1 MQLHFIWIKHFHGL
15 KKTGINLSDRF
26 LIDLNKIEKQYVLSI
41 KHNPDFVDD
50 YIEEKNITN
59 INAIIGKNGA
69 GKSSVLRY
77 IKNNLP
83 KGINTRIKNDLFVYS
98 TLNSREKENYYIAL
112 PESMSFELNNE
123 TEFNFEQKLYKDY
136 RDVAENNCTFIYY
149 QYLLEYGEDVKN
161 WDGLLNISTSSM
173 LQRERERLLQ
183 DTFTLQNQRDLLVR
197 TTDLEFLHLQ
207 EVLQA
212 IIFITHSNV
221 KLPFEKPE
229 FLFIRIDNSET
240 TYFEVENSKHQDV
253 YELLEKLDKIA
264 PQHENTGLGFIS
276 NILHAIFINFL
287 ITERK
292 YSVNNPYNHQLPIN
306 KGENRDEYIMRF
318 FKSMEN
324 ISYVDEERQRNV
336 EIPRL
341 HQLSIDVPNFI
352 DIISDFLEKKKLFIT
367 NEGEA
372 YLKIDSESE
381 DDFRTF
387 QQRYVKV
394 KGMTSFLNF
403 TWRSLS
409 SGEQSYLSFMSRF
422 YSLIHER
429 SNNLKK
435 NLFIMIDE
443 GDTGYHPDW
452 QRKFFKNTLQFLSE
466 TFKDHRLQIIF
477 TSNTPFLT
485 SDLLK
490 SNILFTQKS
499 INGPSVFL
507 SKDNGNE
514 STFAANIHTL
524 FSDSFYMDGVLI
536 GEYAKKKINQI
547 ITYINNSKTKKEPNK
562 NYKILIDNIGE
573 PVLRKKLQDMWQEK
587 FGLQEELEILKKRIQ
602 EVEEELKS
610 KQNKNTRKINL

>member
-1 MQLHFIWIKHFHGL
+1 MQLHFIWIKQFHAL
-15 KKTGINLSDRF
+15 KRTGINLSSRF
-26 LIDLNKIEKQYVLSI
+26 LIELNKIEKQYVLSI
-41 KHNPDFVDD
+41 KDNPDFVDD

-59 INAIIGKNGA
+59 VNAIIGKNGA

-98 TLNSREKENYYIAL
+98 TLDSREKENFYIAL
-112 PESMSFELNNE
+112 PESMSFELDNQ
-123 TEFNFEQKLYKDY
+123 TEFNFKQKLYKDY
-136 RDVAENNCTFIYY
+136 RDIAENNCTFIYY

-161 WDGLLNISTSSM
+161 WEGLLNISTSAM
-173 LQRERERLLQ
+173 LQKERERLLQ
-183 DTFTLQNQRDLLVR
+183 DTFAIQNQLAVLAR

-212 IIFITHSNV
+212 IVFITHSHV
-221 KLPFEKPE
+221 ELPFKKPE
-229 FLFIRIDNSET
+229 LLYIRIDNSEK
-240 TYFEVENSKHQDV
+240 TYFEVENSKHNDV

-264 PQHENTGLGFIS
+264 PQHEDTGLGFIS
-276 NILHAIFINFL
+276 NILQAIFINFL

-292 YSVNNPYNHQLPIN
+292 YSINNPYDHQLSIN
-306 KGENRDEYIMRF
+306 EGENRDEYIMRF
-318 FKSMEN
+318 FRSMKN
-324 ISYVDEERQRNV
+324 ITYVDEQRQIDV

-341 HQLSIDVPNFI
+341 HQLSNDVPNFI
-352 DIISDFLEKKKLFIT
+352 NIISDFLEKKKLFVT
-367 NEGEA
+367 AEGEA

-429 SNNLKK
+429 SNSLKK
-435 NLFIMIDE
+435 DLFIMIDE

-499 INGPSVFL
+499 TGGSSVFL
-507 SKDNGNE
+507 SKDNSNE

-536 GEYAKKKINQI
+536 GEYAKEKINQVI
-547 ITYINNSKTKKEPNK
+547 EYINNSETKEPTR

-573 PVLRKKLQDMWQEK
+573 PILRKKLQDMWQEK
-587 FGLQEELEILKKRIQ
+587 FGLQEELKILKKRIQ
-602 EVEEELKS
+602 EVEEELQS
-610 KQNKNTRKINL
+610 KQNTTRKK